1 MYFIHKNIHDLY
13 TNGMFLT
20 LTGLIAYMISYVT
33 VEKHILSYINSE
45 YFVNYFN
52 NKKSIVG
59 MKLSTK
65 LFVSLGIIAF
75 YSSSMILALVNYS
88 SKVNISINEM
98 NIGFIL
104 IILISLGLSGF
115 FAYKL
120 SSNVLTSVERILE
133 TSEKVANGDYRSKNI
148 FYTNDEIGKIAN
160 ALLKVLDNSKHLL
173 KETQVNAIAVHNA
186 SKILQETGKENALAS
201 LSVAQSITEI
211 SLSNSDHDN
220 LAISSYEMLEDLISL
235 ITENRN
241 IIHILGDGL
250 KDMSKV
256 KDESKVIVNELLES
270 SEQNNEKSYIAME
283 LIRKTK
289 DDVIKVNEASEMI
302 KNISGQTN
310 LLALNASIEAARAG
324 ESGKGFA
331 VVATE
336 IRKLAESTDVFT
348 DQISSLINN
357 LQKVSDETIDA
368 INALVISGEVQNENI
383 LKTDENF
390 NHISN
395 KIENI
400 KKSSNELI
408 ESENKIENNSI
419 ILLKTMKEFK
429 EDSAK
434 ISIQTQHIASISQ
447 EQSASMEEV
456 INKSNELS
464 NHSENLM
471 HSLQKF
477 VF

>member
-1 MYFIHKNIHDLY
+1 
-13 TNGMFLT
+13 
-20 LTGLIAYMISYVT
+20 
-33 VEKHILSYINSE
+33 
-45 YFVNYFN
+45 
-52 NKKSIVG
+52 
-59 MKLSTK
+59 
-65 LFVSLGIIAF
+65 
-75 YSSSMILALVNYS
+75 
-88 SKVNISINEM
+88 
-98 NIGFIL
+98 
-104 IILISLGLSGF
+104 
-115 FAYKL
+115 
-120 SSNVLTSVERILE
+120 
-133 TSEKVANGDYRSKNI
+133 
-148 FYTNDEIGKIAN
+148 
-160 ALLKVLDNSKHLL
+160 
-173 KETQVNAIAVHNA
+173 
-186 SKILQETGKENALAS
+186 
-201 LSVAQSITEI
+201 
-211 SLSNSDHDN
+211 
-220 LAISSYEMLEDLISL
+220 MLEDLISL